1 MKPIRLK
8 SRIYQKEFINV
19 IFFQNLKREVRS
31 TLDSLISGN
40 KMKEIKDNNIST
52 GTENLNGS
60 NVSFEKRNSFKKIG
74 LGLRIRCFHFLKS
87 TGSN

>member
-1 MKPIRLK
+1 MKSIRLK

-40 KMKEIKDNNIST
+40 KMKEIKDNNISS
-52 GTENLNGS
+52 GTESLNGS
-60 NVSFEKRNSFKKIG
+60 NVSFEKINS
-74 LGLRIRCFHFLKS
+74 
-87 TGSN
+87 

>member
-1 MKPIRLK
+1 MKSIRLK

-60 NVSFEKRNSFKKIG
+60 NVSFEKRNSIKK
-74 LGLRIRCFHFLKS
+74 LLEV
-87 TGSN
+87 